1 MSSNFTVIYDAC
13 VLYPAPLRDFL
24 MRLAL
29 TDLYR
34 ARWTDMIHDE
44 WTRNVL
50 KQRPD
55 LKAEDLERTR
65 SLMDA
70 HVRDSLVTGF
80 EHLIPAVEL
89 PDADDGHVV
98 AAAIHGGASLIVT
111 FNLKDF
117 PPERL
122 KPYNLAA
129 QHPDDFIFDLHGS
142 ARGPSVRGG
151 RQPSSVAEEPAQ
163 DDGRVPRHPAQ
174 AGSDADRWPVAG
186 VEGGDLTDAGSIPRL
201 GTELGLESRRG

>member
-65 SLMDA
+65 SLMNA

-89 PDADDGHVV
+89 PDADDRHVV

-117 PPERL
+117 PSERL

-129 QHPDDFIFDLHGS
+129 QPSIRMTS
-142 ARGPSVRGG
+142 SSIYWICTRPEYARRRP
-151 RQPSSVAEEPAQ
+151 PI
-163 DDGRVPRHPAQ
+163 
-174 AGSDADRWPVAG
+174 AGH
-186 VEGGDLTDAGSIPRL
+186 
-201 GTELGLESRRG
+201 

>member
-1 MSSNFTVIYDAC
+1 MSSSFTVIYDAC

-34 ARWTDMIHDE
+34 ARWTDRIHDE

-50 KQRPD
+50 KLRPD
-55 LKAEDLERTR
+55 LRTEDLERTR
-65 SLMDA
+65 SLMNA

-80 EHLIPAVEL
+80 EYLIPTVDL
-89 PDADDGHVV
+89 PDADDRHVV

-117 PPERL
+117 PPDRL
-122 KPYNLAA
+122 EPYNLAA
-129 QHPDDFIFDLHGS
+129 QHPDEFIVDRLDLNA
-142 ARGPSVRGG
+142 ARVCEAAANHRRSLK
-151 RQPSSVAEEPAQ
+151 
-163 DDGRVPRHPAQ
+163 HPPKT
-174 AGSDADRWPVAG
+174 ADEYLETLLKQG
-186 VEGGDLTDAGSIPRL
+186 LTQTVGQLREWKAAI
-201 GTELGLESRRG
+201 